1 MAALWGTVLT
11 KSGDGHAL
19 AAHLRLRLGLPV
31 GITDTHPHPRPPG
44 TRPLVPS
51 VPLFAA
57 PRVIVD
63 GVGLSALAAS
73 AKGRGTPVVG
83 ADPVLERWETV
94 RATGLEQMARAG
106 LRIPPTTR
114 VPTLASA
121 IARLRD
127 PALGD
132 ETVYFKPDGDVP
144 KALTLSAPAPMLAEV
159 LAWLQ
164 HEPVARKIRGG
175 VLQERIEGGTEVDCS
190 YYLARG
196 VPIAATV
203 TLEEK
208 RLLAGNQ
215 GPATGC
221 QLSLQRFLPLDHPLV
236 GASIGRVLPW
246 LADVDYSGPLDL
258 NMIAT
263 TAHGPPFG
271 LEWTARFGWDATQG
285 DFMLLGPEAPAF
297 LDALAERDTVPPAP
311 PSDWS
316 LTVRLAMPGLDP
328 EERRALPS
336 WTGYPLPSLLSVL
349 GSVAAEPV
357 WFWPDDVW
365 ERPDGTWVSGPT
377 GILGVLS
384 VRGTRLETM
393 AAQLEGVLRE
403 LRQAIP
409 MLVART
415 DVTGGF
421 AKRLGA
427 LQHLG
432 LLRPGDVPEDA
443 RIVPASPAEVTIRE
457 RSAISAA

>member
-19 AAHLRLRLGLPV
+19 AAHLRLRLGLPM
-31 GITDTHPHPRPPG
+31 GLTDIHPHPRPVG

-57 PRVIVD
+57 PRVLVD
-63 GVGLSALAAS
+63 GVGLAAVAAS
-73 AKGRGTPVVG
+73 AAGRGMPVIG

-94 RATGLEQMARAG
+94 RALGLDQIARAG
-106 LRIPPTTR
+106 LRIPPTTA

-127 PALGD
+127 PALSD
-132 ETVYFKPDGDVP
+132 QTVYFKPDGDVP

-159 LAWLQ
+159 LTWLS

-175 VLQERIEGGTEVDCS
+175 VLQERVEGGTEVDCA
-190 YYLARG
+190 YYLADG

-208 RLLAGNQ
+208 RLLAGNH

-246 LADVDYSGPLDL
+246 LADVRYSGPLDL
-258 NMIAT
+258 TMIAT
-263 TAHGPPFG
+263 AAHEPPVG
-271 LEWTARFGWDATQG
+271 LEWTVRFGWDATQG
-285 DFMLLGPEAPAF
+285 DFTLLDAEGPAF
-297 LDALAERDTVPPAP
+297 LDALAGADTVPPAP

-316 LTVRLAMPGLDP
+316 LTVRLALPGLDP
-328 EERRALPS
+328 EERRALPA
-336 WTGYPLPSLLSVL
+336 WTGYPLPPLLRVL
-349 GSVAAEPV
+349 GATAAEPV

-365 ERPDGTWVSGPT
+365 ERLDGTWVSGPT

-384 VRGTRLETM
+384 VRGTRLDTM
-393 AAQLEGVLRE
+393 AAHLGGVLRE

-415 DVTGGF
+415 DVTGSF
-421 AKRLGA
+421 AERLDA
-427 LQHLG
+427 LQRLG

-443 RIVPASPAEVTIRE
+443 RIMPASAAEMTIHD
-457 RSAISAA
+457 RSAISAT